1 MKEKSAA
8 QEVPKD
14 SLTVEDL
21 CLLANAFAEELLY
34 DKAIQIYE
42 SACRL
47 FPENLA
53 LKINLGRVRNMRN
66 QALDSPR
73 DILPSDRDGLPNR
86 DLWAN
91 RYQGLGEIFLH
102 QGKKPEAEKIFEISK
117 ISNPNFFLPYLN
129 LGRLYMEAGDFPRA
143 IQELEQAAR
152 LNPFSEEVVDLLA
165 AAFFHTRDYREA
177 LVQSVDGLILSAEIA
192 KTGGGRY
199 RSKIRATIEKIPGF
213 TAEMRNR
220 LIRER
225 RNRIQAL
232 YEELRREVDV
242 VAPEAQIISRR
253 EDISP
258 EAPAVVEEK
267 PVVPEQGEKEAAK
280 ETDKRTYETA
290 LSLKRHLIFRNMDDA
305 AVLKVARFTSDKRLP
320 AGDLAYQEGDP
331 IYGLYIINKGKVELQ
346 KATPFG
352 PIVYAAFEKGS
363 FFGDDNLLYGRERYT
378 SAVAIQETDL
388 LFIDK
393 AGLATIFAREKEI
406 AIHFLWYFWKSL
418 SFQIRE
424 SNERMTSFFSGSPE
438 KTRRELLN
446 TTDSSRGRPTHIE
459 IDKKLEVLQTQGLSS
474 TELHL
479 LARFSNE
486 EIYNQG
492 ETVFREG
499 EVGDRLYIVLDG
511 SVLISKHIEGT
522 GEEALAVLKKGD
534 FFGEMAL
541 IGNNHRRSADARA
554 QEQGTTVL
562 VVTNQAFREILSVDT
577 DSAYQILRI
586 LCRILSRRLLEM
598 NEKLYQ
604 WRLMS
609 GGFH

>member
-1 MKEKSAA
+1 
-8 QEVPKD
+8 
-14 SLTVEDL
+14 
-21 CLLANAFAEELLY
+21 
-34 DKAIQIYE
+34 
-42 SACRL
+42 
-47 FPENLA
+47 
-53 LKINLGRVRNMRN
+53 
-66 QALDSPR
+66 
-73 DILPSDRDGLPNR
+73 
-86 DLWAN
+86 
-91 RYQGLGEIFLH
+91 
-102 QGKKPEAEKIFEISK
+102 
-117 ISNPNFFLPYLN
+117 
-129 LGRLYMEAGDFPRA
+129 
-143 IQELEQAAR
+143 
-152 LNPFSEEVVDLLA
+152 
-165 AAFFHTRDYREA
+165 
-177 LVQSVDGLILSAEIA
+177 
-192 KTGGGRY
+192 
-199 RSKIRATIEKIPGF
+199 
-213 TAEMRNR
+213 
-220 LIRER
+220 
-225 RNRIQAL
+225 
-232 YEELRREVDV
+232 
-242 VAPEAQIISRR
+242 
-253 EDISP
+253 
-258 EAPAVVEEK
+258 
-267 PVVPEQGEKEAAK
+267 
-280 ETDKRTYETA
+280 
-290 LSLKRHLIFRNMDDA
+290 
-305 AVLKVARFTSDKRLP
+305 
-320 AGDLAYQEGDP
+320 
-331 IYGLYIINKGKVELQ
+331 
-346 KATPFG
+346 
-352 PIVYAAFEKGS
+352 
-363 FFGDDNLLYGRERYT
+363 
-378 SAVAIQETDL
+378 VAIQETDL

-438 KTRRELLN
+438 KTRRELLD
-446 TTDSSRGRPTHIE
+446 TKASGRGRPTHIE

-486 EIYNQG
+486 EVYNQG